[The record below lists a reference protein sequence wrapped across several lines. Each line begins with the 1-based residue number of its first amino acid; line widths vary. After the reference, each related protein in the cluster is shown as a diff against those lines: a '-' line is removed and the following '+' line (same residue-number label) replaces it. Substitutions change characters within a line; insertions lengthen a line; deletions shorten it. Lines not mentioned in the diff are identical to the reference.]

1 MLGMLT
7 YENRRLLVVNPL
19 TDCDV
24 LAPALFN
31 DHWIIELTDS
41 ISSIEPI
48 YDACIL
54 FLQQKH
60 LENLEPI
67 KDMIRSSRTEWVAV
81 IDTDLKKNKSLAG
94 FIYEWFFDFHT
105 LPFDTPRIIC
115 TLGRAAGMAR
125 LCYGRNEIIAQDSG
139 TLIGESLTMRKLRT
153 LVEKI
158 SLTGST
164 VLITGE
170 SGTGKE
176 LVAKSL
182 HRQSQRSASPF
193 IAINCGAI
201 PENLIQSELFG
212 HEKGAFTGAYQRKI
226 GRIESAEDGTLF
238 LDEIGDLPSDMQ
250 ANLLRFLQEG
260 TFERVGGRE
269 SIRTNVRI
277 LAATHVDLEQAI
289 KERKFREDLYY
300 RINVL
305 NIHTM
310 ALRDHKEDI
319 TALTEHFSN
328 LYSIESGKR
337 AKRLS
342 NAAITALINHDWP
355 GNIRELANRIRRGQV
370 LAEGKQVE
378 PSDMG
383 FNDDT
388 VRPCRLLEDYLH
400 SAEQQALK
408 DALMHYSTN
417 MSNAARSLGVS
428 RPTLY
433 RLLHKHQLR

>member
-1 MLGMLT
+1 MLGT
-7 YENRRLLVVNPL
+7 IDCTNRRLLVVNPL
-19 TDCDV
+19 TNCD
-24 LAPALFN
+24 ALTSRLLT
-31 DHWIIELTDS
+31 DKWTIELANT

-48 YDACIL
+48 YDACVF

-60 LENLEPI
+60 LENPGPV
-67 KDMIRSSRTEWVAV
+67 KDMIRSSRTEWIAV
-81 IDTDLKKNKSLAG
+81 IDTDLKRNKSLAS

-105 LPFDTPRIIC
+105 LPVDIPRISC

-125 LCYGRNEIIAQDSG
+125 LCHENNTTLRQDYGM
-139 TLIGESLTMRKLRT
+139 LIGDSLAMRSLRKLVQKLSLTDAA
-153 LVEKI
+153 
-158 SLTGST
+158 

-182 HRQSQRSASPF
+182 HRQSRRSASPF

-226 GRIESAEDGTLF
+226 GRIESAEGGTLF
-238 LDEIGDLPSDMQ
+238 LDEIGDLPLEMQ

-269 SIRTNVRI
+269 SIKTNVRI
-277 LAATHVDLEQAI
+277 LAATHIDLENAI
-289 KERKFREDLYY
+289 KNGKFREDLYY

-305 NIHTM
+305 NIHTT
-310 ALRDHKEDI
+310 ALREHKEDI
-319 TALTEHFSN
+319 VALAEHFAN
-328 LYSIESGKR
+328 LFAIESGKR
-337 AKRLS
+337 ARKIS
-342 NAAITALINHDWP
+342 DSAIAALINHDWP

-370 LAEGKQVE
+370 LAEGKKISPE
-378 PSDMG
+378 DMS
-383 FNDDT
+383 FSDDT
-388 VRPCRLLEDYLH
+388 LKQCRPLEEYLH
-400 SAEQQALK
+400 NAEHQALK